1 MTKVLVVDDTM
12 FMRHAIKT
20 MLADSTYE
28 VVGEAINGK
37 EAIEKYRE
45 LLPDVVT
52 MDVTMPVMTGLDAT
66 KVIID
71 EFPDAKIIIISALGQ
86 QKMILQALS
95 MGAKDF
101 ITKPFDQQRLMSTIV
116 KVVEY

>member
-12 FMRHAIKT
+12 FMRHAIKM
-20 MLADSTYE
+20 MLADSSYE
-28 VVGEAINGK
+28 VVGEANNGM

-52 MDVTMPVMTGLDAT
+52 MDVTMPVMSGLDAT
-66 KVIID
+66 KVIIE

-95 MGAKDF
+95 LGAKDF

>member
-20 MLADSTYE
+20 MLADSSYE
-28 VVGEAINGK
+28 VIGEAINGM

-52 MDVTMPVMTGLDAT
+52 MDVTMPVMSGLDAT
-66 KVIID
+66 KVIIE
-71 EFPDAKIIIISALGQ
+71 EFPDAKIIVISALGQ

-95 MGAKDF
+95 LGAKDF